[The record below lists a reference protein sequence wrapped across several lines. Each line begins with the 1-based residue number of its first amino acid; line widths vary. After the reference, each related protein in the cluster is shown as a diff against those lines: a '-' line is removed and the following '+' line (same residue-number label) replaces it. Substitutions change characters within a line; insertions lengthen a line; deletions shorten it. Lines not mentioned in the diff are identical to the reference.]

1 MAFTDVGSYLHTT
14 EEVHI
19 GGSSDPPV
27 QLLVTAKL
35 WHRQYY
41 YYYSSDIQLK
51 ENIRPIENVF
61 KVQQLSGIQFTWNEK
76 SHQVQQ
82 DKGEDVGLIG
92 QEVEKVLPEIV
103 ITRENG
109 IKEKQTMRVLFHCWL
124 KL

>member
-1 MAFTDVGSYLHTT
+1 MPQT
-14 EEVHI
+14 I
-19 GGSSDPPV
+19 
-27 QLLVTAKL
+27 LLF
-35 WHRQYY
+35 
-41 YYYSSDIQLK
+41 YYSSDIQLK
-51 ENIRPIENVF
+51 ENIRPIENLVF

-82 DKGEDVGLIG
+82 DKGEDVGLIA

-109 IKEKQTMRVLFHCWL
+109 INC

>member
-1 MAFTDVGSYLHTT
+1 MLFTDAGSYLHTT

-27 QLLVTAKL
+27 QLLVTGQIML
-35 WHRQYY
+35 TDNIT
-41 YYYSSDIQLK
+41 YYSSDIQLK

-82 DKGEDVGLIG
+82 DKGEDVGLIA

-109 IKEKQTMRVLFHCWL
+109 IKSC